1 MRLGRIL
8 FNDNILLED
17 LAYCLLLDTSGRVE
31 VGFQL
36 ADGGPEVDLGGMM
49 LVCCIAKHTA

>member
-17 LAYCLLLDTSGRVE
+17 LADCLLLDTSGRVK
-31 VGFQL
+31 VRFQL
-36 ADGGPEVDLGGMM
+36 AN
-49 LVCCIAKHTA
+49 C